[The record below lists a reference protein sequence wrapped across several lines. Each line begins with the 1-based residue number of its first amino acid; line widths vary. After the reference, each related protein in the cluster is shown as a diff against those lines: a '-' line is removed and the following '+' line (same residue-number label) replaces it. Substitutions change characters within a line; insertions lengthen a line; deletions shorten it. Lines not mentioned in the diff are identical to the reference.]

1 MEKLFE
7 IFVRKIQ
14 ETPLAF
20 RRYLLNAIDWSERL
34 IAIKGARGVGK
45 TTLLL
50 QYIKEHFDLDESVLY
65 VSLDNLYF
73 QTHTLVDLADE
84 FVRQGGQFLFLDE
97 VHKYPT
103 WSVELKNIYDNHSTL
118 KVVFTGSSMLEIYR
132 GDADL
137 SRRAIAYEMH
147 GLSLREFLWLDQ
159 NVQLPAYSLEEI
171 LQHHVALAQDI
182 LAVVKPIPAF
192 RNYLTYGYYPFFAE
206 NRVSY
211 PQRLTTVVNLI
222 LETDLPAIQKVDY
235 MTINKLKKLLYI
247 IATAAPFKPNITKLS
262 ERIATSRDATLRYL
276 DYLKR
281 AHVINLLRNDTEGI
295 SYLTKPEKIFLN
307 NTNLMY
313 ALASER
319 VETGNLRETFFY
331 NQLYQAHAVSFEK
344 AGDFV
349 IDKKYTF
356 EVGGRN
362 KSYAQLKGVEQ
373 AYVVAD
379 DIEVGFKNKIPLWL
393 FGFLY

>member
-20 RRYLLNAIDWSERL
+20 RRYLLNAIDWNERL

-50 QYIKEHFDLDESVLY
+50 QYIRENFDLDESVLY

-103 WSVELKNIYDNHSTL
+103 WSVELKNMYDNHSTL

-132 GDADL
+132 GNADL
-137 SRRAIAYEMH
+137 SRRALTYEMH

-159 NVQLPAYSLEEI
+159 NVQLPVYSLEEI

-182 LAVVKPIPAF
+182 LAVVKPIPVF

-206 NRVSY
+206 NRTSY
-211 PQRLTTVVNLI
+211 QQRLTTVVNLI

-235 MTINKLKKLLYI
+235 TTINKLKKLLYI
-247 IATAAPFKPNITKLS
+247 IATAAPFKPNIAKLS

-281 AHVINLLRNDTEGI
+281 AHVISLLRNDTEGI

-331 NQLYQAHAVSFEK
+331 NQLYQAHAVSFGK
-344 AGDFV
+344 VGDFV
-349 IDKKYTF
+349 VDKKFTF

-379 DIEVGFKNKIPLWL
+379 DIEVGFKDKIPLWL

>member
-7 IFVRKIQ
+7 IFIRKIQ

-20 RRYLLNAIDWSERL
+20 KRHLLDHIDWSERL

-45 TTLLL
+45 TTMLL
-50 QYIKEHFDLDESVLY
+50 QYVKENFSLDEQVLY
-65 VSLDNLYF
+65 TSLDNLYF

-84 FVRQGGQFLFLDE
+84 FVRQGGKFLFLDE

-103 WSVELKNIYDNHSTL
+103 WSVELKNIYDNHSAL

-159 NVQLPAYSLEEI
+159 NIRLPVYPLEDI
-171 LQHHVALAQDI
+171 LRHHVTLAQEVM
-182 LAVVKPIPAF
+182 AAVKPIPAF
-192 RNYLTYGYYPFFAE
+192 KQYLTYGYYPFFVE
-206 NRVSY
+206 NKRSY
-211 PQRLTTVVNLI
+211 AQRLATIVNLI

-235 MTINKLKKLLYI
+235 TTINKLKKLVYI
-247 IATAAPFKPNITKLS
+247 IATTAPFKPNITKLS

-276 DYLKR
+276 DYLGS

-295 SYLTKPEKIFLN
+295 SYLTKPKKIYLN

-313 ALASER
+313 ALASDQTD
-319 VETGNLRETFFY
+319 VGNLRETFFY
-331 NQLYQAHAVSFEK
+331 NQLNQAHAVSFGK

-349 IDKKYTF
+349 VDKKFTF

-362 KSYAQLKGVEQ
+362 KSHQQIKDTKQ
-373 AYVVAD
+373 AYIAAD
-379 DIEVGFKNKIPLWL
+379 NVEIGFKSKIPLWL